1 MKTKLKVPAVVLVTG
16 AVLGCVTGL
25 SSSCTRQRPSAL
37 KPIDQAALQKMVT
50 LLPKDYT
57 DVNHSTW
64 CHRSDKRSTQRPARA
79 KQGRGCSE
87 QAGLGI
93 WKEFGERGRGGRRG
107 RFRLTFSLMSA
118 TYAGVDGYVGN
129 TPLIRLRRLSELT
142 GCEILGKAEF
152 MNPAGS
158 VKDRAAYGI
167 ITDAEA
173 AGRLKPGAT
182 IVEGTAGNTGIG
194 LAVIGRARG
203 YRTVIV
209 IPNNQSPEKMHLL
222 RTLGAEVKAVPEKP
236 YKDPEN
242 YNHIARR
249 LSEERG
255 WFWANQFDNTANRD
269 AHYRSTGPEIWKQ
282 TEGKVSA
289 FVTAV
294 GTGGT
299 LAGVSSY
306 LKEQNPKIQIV
317 CADPYGA
324 AMWSWFTNGNLETN
338 DGDSI
343 AEGIGQGRITKNVE
357 GIKVDRA
364 YRIPDQIGLTIV
376 YQLLGEEGLFL
387 GLSSGI
393 NVAGAVRFAKEAGPG
408 QTIVTVL
415 CDSGHKYQSTLFN
428 RDWLASNHLDPD
440 LPVRSTLEL

>member
-1 MKTKLKVPAVVLVTG
+1 
-16 AVLGCVTGL
+16 
-25 SSSCTRQRPSAL
+25 
-37 KPIDQAALQKMVT
+37 
-50 LLPKDYT
+50 
-57 DVNHSTW
+57 
-64 CHRSDKRSTQRPARA
+64 
-79 KQGRGCSE
+79 
-87 QAGLGI
+87 
-93 WKEFGERGRGGRRG
+93 
-107 RFRLTFSLMSA
+107 MSA
-118 TYAGVDGYVGN
+118 TYSGIDGYVGN

-152 MNPAGS
+152 MNPGGS

-194 LAVIGRARG
+194 ITVIGRARG

-249 LSEERG
+249 LAEERG

-269 AHYRSTGPEIWKQ
+269 AHYHSTGPEIWKQ
-282 TEGKVSA
+282 TEGKITA
-289 FVTAV
+289 FVAAV

-299 LAGVSSY
+299 LAGVSTY
-306 LKEQNPKIQIV
+306 LKEQNSKIKIV

-343 AEGIGQGRITKNVE
+343 AEGIGQGRVTKNVE
-357 GIKVDRA
+357 GTKVDRA

-376 YQLLGEEGLFL
+376 YQLLREEGLFL

-393 NVAGAVRFAKEAGPG
+393 NVAGAVRFAKEPGRG
-408 QTIVTVL
+408 QTIVTIL
-415 CDSGHKYQSTLFN
+415 CDSGHKYQSMLFN

-440 LPVRSTLEL
+440 LPLDSIVGG